1 MSERWLFV
9 RWQSVFVKQ
18 PSNDNV
24 AWWLWY
30 VLLRNMPWW
39 WGGCR
44 DDVLYLWLN
53 DCCRCSVKLL
63 WMELFVVFST
73 MLLSNYFCL
82 LLVWVVMEMVLYW
95 FVPTWL
101 YAVVS
106 GDVAVVLRMLQCPLS
121 SRCGWCRCTWGWLRG
136 DIAVV
141 VWTNVCCHV
150 LLLMW
155 SDVVVDGI
163 VLMCRHSG
171 GMRWCVAVVVEVGVC
186 AALPSWWFMMMLI
199 HGVDCCDCWSIYRR
213 RENLITEE
221 LNFVGK
227 RAKETSLPT
236 VACLRPHGDVWWCCY
251 AGVDCC
257 DFWFD
262 VFVRLILT
270 YCYILDLVWVR
281 KKLIQNEL
289 FFVVTGKQHYRHP
302 WPWFASDLHALIDC
316 VDYRFRHVRLECRP

>member
-1 MSERWLFV
+1 
-9 RWQSVFVKQ
+9 
-18 PSNDNV
+18 
-24 AWWLWY
+24 
-30 VLLRNMPWW
+30 
-39 WGGCR
+39 
-44 DDVLYLWLN
+44 
-53 DCCRCSVKLL
+53 
-63 WMELFVVFST
+63 
-73 MLLSNYFCL
+73 MLLDDYGMYCCVTCHGGGVVAVTTFYICGWTTVVGVVWSCYEWSCL
-82 LLVWVVMEMVLYW
+82 SYLVQCCCQTISVYYWFGSAWRWYCIDLCRHGCMRWWVVTSRWYWGCCNVL
-95 FVPTWL
+95 FLRDV
-101 YAVVS
+101 
-106 GDVAVVLRMLQCPLS
+106 GDVVAHEVDCAATSRWWYGRMFVAMS
-121 SRCGWCRCTWGWLRG
+121 SYLM
-136 DIAVV
+136 
-141 VWTNVCCHV
+141 
-150 LLLMW
+150 MW

-302 WPWFASDLHALIDC
+302 WRWFASDLHALIDC

>member
-1 MSERWLFV
+1 
-9 RWQSVFVKQ
+9 
-18 PSNDNV
+18 
-24 AWWLWY
+24 
-30 VLLRNMPWW
+30 
-39 WGGCR
+39 
-44 DDVLYLWLN
+44 
-53 DCCRCSVKLL
+53 
-63 WMELFVVFST
+63 
-73 MLLSNYFCL
+73 
-82 LLVWVVMEMVLYW
+82 MVLYW
-95 FVPTWL
+95 C
-101 YAVVS
+101 AAIVVVC
-106 GDVAVVLRMLQCPLS
+106 GGA
-121 SRCGWCRCTWGWLRG
+121 SRWWLRL
-136 DIAVV
+136 VF
-141 VWTNVCCHV
+141 V
-150 LLLMW
+150 LL
-155 SDVVVDGI
+155 SPHGD
-163 VLMCRHSG
+163 
-171 GMRWCVAVVVEVGVC
+171 
-186 AALPSWWFMMMLI
+186 SWWCWYMGLI
-199 HGVDCCDCWSIYRR
+199 VVIVDLSIYRR